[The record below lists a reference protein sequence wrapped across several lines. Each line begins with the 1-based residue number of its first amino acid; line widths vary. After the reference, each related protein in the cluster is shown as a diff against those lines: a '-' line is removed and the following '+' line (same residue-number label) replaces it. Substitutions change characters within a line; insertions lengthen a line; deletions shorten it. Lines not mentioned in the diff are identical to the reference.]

1 MTLTISLRVPDGIV
15 MASDSLLTIQT
26 QLPPKEEFVRCPKC
40 EGRIPHAR
48 IAPSPPVPVSIS
60 PNGQKLFCLGE
71 GEKNV
76 GISSFGIGFL
86 TGRTI
91 ESHIREFEK
100 VSVYGNENIEQIANK
115 LEEYFR
121 IELTKEVG
129 DLSNISENESP
140 IGFQVAGYDT
150 DVSCGKTFLVKI
162 GRRSEIEPLHIKGY
176 GCTFGGDG
184 RVIQKLWKEDP
195 YIPIAMPNFHLLTLQ
210 DAIDYAIF
218 LMQTTIQ
225 FQRFATMIPTCG
237 GDIDIAV
244 ITHQEGFMWIERKEL
259 VGVYR

>member
-15 MASDSLLTIQT
+15 MVSDSLLTIQT
-26 QLPPKEEFVRCPKC
+26 QSPPKEEFVRCPKC
-40 EGRIPHAR
+40 EGRIPYAR
-48 IAPSPPVPVSIS
+48 IAPPPQVPVSIS
-60 PNGQKLFCLGE
+60 PNGQKLFCLGDD
-71 GEKNV
+71 V

-91 ESHIREFEK
+91 ESHIREFEN
-100 VSVYGNENIEQIANK
+100 VSVYGNENIEQIAGK

-121 IELTKEVG
+121 IELTKEAG
-129 DLSNISENESP
+129 NLSNIPEHEYP
-140 IGFQVAGYDT
+140 IGFQIAGYDD
-150 DVSCGKTFLVKI
+150 DVRIGKTFLVKI
-162 GRRSEIEPLHIKGY
+162 GRTTEIEPVHASGY

-225 FQRFATMIPTCG
+225 FQRFATMLPTCG
-237 GDIDIAV
+237 GDIDIAI
-244 ITHQEGFMWIERKEL
+244 ITHQEGFIWIERKEL